1 MLAVKHMARE
11 CPCCGGPGQ
20 VKTVNTP
27 HSHGWVGCSTC
38 GLYIQ
43 WNWDPH
49 DALDKW
55 NRRTSE
61 REWIDADTP
70 PERSGMYIVTLR
82 DKRSTDA
89 CHMDKVRLRLW
100 VADRHDWIDD
110 PTDYPSTVIR
120 WMPLPKLPAEGAT

>member
-1 MLAVKHMARE
+1 MALVVRYKARE

-55 NRRTSE
+55 NRRTGAQRKWCINCAHSIRKDGHLRCHKTNFDPVTAE
-61 REWIDADTP
+61 RDNCEAWTAI
-70 PERSGMYIVTLR
+70 PEAQPYDLLR
-82 DKRSTDA
+82 E
-89 CHMDKVRLRLW
+89 
-100 VADRHDWIDD
+100 
-110 PTDYPSTVIR
+110 
-120 WMPLPKLPAEGAT
+120 EGGVDV